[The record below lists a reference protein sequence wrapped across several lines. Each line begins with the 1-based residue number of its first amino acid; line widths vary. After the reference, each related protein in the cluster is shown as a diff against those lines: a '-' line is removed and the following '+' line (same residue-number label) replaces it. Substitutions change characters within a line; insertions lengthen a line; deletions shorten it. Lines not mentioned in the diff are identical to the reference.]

1 MLELK
6 KKDLIAYRGLHPN
19 DMNFIYSTWLKGLR
33 YGNDWF
39 SFITKEAYFTFYH
52 RIIELILN
60 KPHVII
66 QIACLKEDPDVILG
80 YSVYEGFV
88 LHWVFVKSAWR
99 KIGIAKDLVPE
110 FKSVSHITA
119 IAKSILI
126 TKFPQVEFNPFVT

>member
-1 MLELK
+1 MLTKKELISYR
-6 KKDLIAYRGLHPN
+6 DLMPADL
-19 DMNFIYSTWLKGLR
+19 NFIYSTWLKGLR

-52 RIIELILN
+52 RIIELILE
-60 KPHVII
+60 KPNVII
-66 QIACLKEDPDVILG
+66 KVACLKEDPDVILG
-80 YSVYEGFV
+80 YSVSEGLV

-126 TKFPQVEFNPFVT
+126 TKFPTVEFNPFIT